1 MKEQNKVLI
10 IGLDGATWTV
20 LKPWLDEGKL
30 PHLAKLIANGCWG
43 DLRSTIPP
51 LTAPAWS
58 SFLTGKNPGK
68 HGVFHFI
75 DIDDIPE
82 EGGREQA
89 DIVDAR
95 TIKSATLW
103 DIVAHHGLKAGV
115 VNVPMSY
122 PPRPVNGF
130 MVTGL
135 LTPPDAAIFTYPP
148 ELSEQ
153 ITDYQIDLDR
163 FIKQK
168 PFAGDGDQP
177 KPKRVVKPS
186 LQLMREFQEMEE
198 KRCRLT
204 LSLMDT
210 EDWNV
215 CMVVFTASDRM
226 GHYLWPYHLVQD
238 LDGSPESMALHEA
251 IVQYYVRLDEMIGE
265 LVTEAGEGATTVLM
279 SDHGMGRI
287 YTKNTHWN
295 NWLFKKGYL
304 QIDSS
309 KKSSPDSLLLQ
320 IGVPRDKLRK
330 MVSWIPGLTSSKT
343 FKKMK
348 KAPTARIDFANSKAH
363 YVRIFDPVG
372 GIRIN
377 AQGEEREALC
387 EELMTAVKTLTDP
400 ATGQPIVRWVFR
412 REECY
417 HGPYVADKPDIILIM
432 YPDYGSS
439 DRLSHY
445 SAIVTDRPNISDP
458 GGHHIEGI
466 FVATGPEVTAKAEPL
481 PDLLIEDMAP
491 TIIHLLGLPVPDD
504 MDGRV
509 LTEILTSESL
519 QVHPIEMM
527 PSPGKWPS
535 EEEAEYIVEDLSFD
549 DAEAVRDRLR
559 ALGYFE

>member
-75 DIDDIPE
+75 DIDDVPE
-82 EGGREQA
+82 DGNREEA
-89 DIVDAR
+89 EIVDAR
-95 TIKSATLW
+95 SIKSATLW
-103 DIVAHHGLKAGV
+103 DIVAHHDLKVGV

-135 LTPPDAAIFTYPP
+135 LTPPESDIFTYPP
-148 ELSEQ
+148 ELSGE

-168 PFAGDGDQP
+168 PFAADGDQP

-186 LQLMREFQEMEE
+186 LQLMEEFQEMEE

-204 LSLMDT
+204 LSLMASQAWD
-210 EDWNV
+210 V

-226 GHYLWPYHLVQD
+226 GHYLWPYHLAQD
-238 LDGSPESMALHEA
+238 LDGSQEGADLHQA
-251 IVQYYVRLDEMIGE
+251 IVQYYIRMDEMIGE
-265 LVTEAGEGATTVLM
+265 LVAEAGPGATTVLM

-295 NWLFKKGYL
+295 NWLFKNGYL
-304 QIDSS
+304 QIDKQ
-309 KKSSPDSLLLQ
+309 KKGSPDSLLLQ
-320 IGVPRDKLRK
+320 MGIPRDKLRK
-330 MVSWIPGLTSSKT
+330 LVSWIPGFTSSKT

-348 KAPTARIDFANSKAH
+348 TAPTAKIDFANSKAH

-377 AQGEEREALC
+377 AQGAEREALC
-387 EELMTAVKTLTDP
+387 KELITAVKTLTDP
-400 ATGQPIVRWVFR
+400 ATGQPIVRQVLR

-417 HGPYVADKPDIILIM
+417 TGPYVADKPDLILIM

-439 DRLSHY
+439 DRLSNY
-445 SAIVTDRPNISDP
+445 SAIVTDRPNIGDP

-466 FVATGPEVTAKAEPL
+466 FVAAGPEVAAKAEAL
-481 PDLLIEDMAP
+481 PDLLIEDVAP
-491 TIIHLLGLPVPDD
+491 TILHLLGLPVPED

-509 LTEILTSESL
+509 LAEILTEASSSKR
-519 QVHPIEMM
+519 PIEKM

-535 EEEAEYIVEDLSFD
+535 EVEAQYIVEDVSVD